1 MPTSTSTVGPRPAI
15 AETANGNREGS
26 SSFPDQFENSDCP
39 SIPNRG
45 IVLGL
50 LTSGAL
56 WAAIILAAHELRQ
69 LFR

>member
-1 MPTSTSTVGPRPAI
+1 VPTFTSAVDPRPAI
-15 AETANGNREGS
+15 AETANGDQVG
-26 SSFPDQFENSDCP
+26 SSFPDHFENSEHP

-50 LTSGAL
+50 VTSGAL
-56 WAAIILAAHELRQ
+56 WAAIILAVHALRQ